1 MLHSRGVSRYMKQY
15 GGAIQGTVRRYPRF
29 GKESGKRGEPATT
42 RHNGGVKV
50 LLVEDDK
57 SIAESVIASLKQ
69 PGLEIHHV
77 TTGAEAIAAV
87 SAISPDVVLMD
98 LGLPDMDGL
107 DASKTIRE
115 LSSVPIIIVSA
126 RGDELDRVLGLEL
139 GADDYVVKPFS
150 QRELLARI
158 RAVTRRNVDA
168 PHVSTVREG
177 VRLQI
182 DERSHIVL
190 LDGVEVSLTAK
201 EFDLLAYL
209 YAEPGTVFRRN
220 DILEHVWDTNWYGTT
235 KTLDAHIASIRK
247 KLGSP
252 DWIQSVRGVGFKY
265 VEVSA

>member
-1 MLHSRGVSRYMKQY
+1 M
-15 GGAIQGTVRRYPRF
+15 RRYPRF
-29 GKESGKRGEPATT
+29 GKETGKRGEPATT

-69 PGLEIHHV
+69 AGLEIHHV

-87 SAISPDVVLMD
+87 SATSPDVVLMD

-115 LSSVPIIIVSA
+115 TSAVPIIIVSA

-158 RAVTRRNVDA
+158 RAVTRRNVET

-182 DERSHIVL
+182 NERSHMVL

>member
-1 MLHSRGVSRYMKQY
+1 M
-15 GGAIQGTVRRYPRF
+15 
-29 GKESGKRGEPATT
+29 
-42 RHNGGVKV
+42 

-57 SIAESVIASLKQ
+57 SIAESVIASLQ
-69 PGLEIHHV
+69 QAGLVVQHV
-77 TTGAEAIAAV
+77 MTGSEAIASV
-87 SAISPDVVLMD
+87 LSTSPDVVLMD

-107 DASKTIRE
+107 DASKIIRE
-115 LSSVPIIIVSA
+115 TSAVPIIIVSA

-158 RAVTRRNVDA
+158 RAVTRRNIEMPPA
-168 PHVSTVREG
+168 AAREG
-177 VRLQI
+177 ARMQI
-182 DERSHIVL
+182 DERSHTVL
-190 LDGVEVSLTAK
+190 LDGNEVSLTAK

>member
-1 MLHSRGVSRYMKQY
+1 M
-15 GGAIQGTVRRYPRF
+15 
-29 GKESGKRGEPATT
+29 
-42 RHNGGVKV
+42 

-69 PGLEIHHV
+69 AGLGVHHV
-77 TTGAEAIAAV
+77 TTGDEAITAV

-107 DASKTIRE
+107 DASRMIRE
-115 LSSVPIIIVSA
+115 ISAVPIIIVSA

-158 RAVTRRNVDA
+158 RAVTRRTIEA
-168 PHVSTVREG
+168 PLVSTVREG

-182 DERSHIVL
+182 DERSHTVL
-190 LDGVEVSLTAK
+190 LDGTEISLTAK

-252 DWIQSVRGVGFKY
+252 DWIQSLRGVGFKY

>member
-1 MLHSRGVSRYMKQY
+1 
-15 GGAIQGTVRRYPRF
+15 
-29 GKESGKRGEPATT
+29 
-42 RHNGGVKV
+42 VKV

-69 PGLEIHHV
+69 AGLEIHHV

-87 SAISPDVVLMD
+87 RTTSPDVVLMD

-107 DASKTIRE
+107 DVSKSIRE
-115 LSSVPIIIVSA
+115 FSSVPIIIVSA

-158 RAVTRRNVDA
+158 KAVTRRGHEALQPVTS
-168 PHVSTVREG
+168 STSTRV
-177 VRLQI
+177 VV
-182 DERSHIVL
+182 DERTHSAT
-190 LDGVEVSLTAK
+190 LDGDEVVLTAK
-201 EFDLLAYL
+201 EFDLLAFL
-209 YAEPGTVFRRN
+209 SSEPGVVFRRN

-252 DWIQSVRGVGFKY
+252 DWIQSVRGVGFKF
-265 VEVSA
+265 VEVPL

>member
-1 MLHSRGVSRYMKQY
+1 M
-15 GGAIQGTVRRYPRF
+15 
-29 GKESGKRGEPATT
+29 SG
-42 RHNGGVKV
+42 HNGEVKV

-57 SIAESVIASLKQ
+57 SIAESVVASLQ
-69 PGLEIHHV
+69 MAGLEVHHV
-77 TTGAEAIAAV
+77 VTGADAIAAV
-87 SAISPDVVLMD
+87 SEIMPDVILMD

-115 LSSVPIIIVSA
+115 TSSVPIIIVSA

-168 PHVSTVREG
+168 PQPSSVREG
-177 VRLQI
+177 ARLQV
-182 DERSHIVL
+182 DERTHTVL
-190 LDGVEVSLTAK
+190 LDGEEISLTAK

-209 YAEPGTVFRRN
+209 YAEPGIVFRRN